1 MWKQW
6 LTAVLGLGVVVMPF
20 TGISGDAFTWTLAIG
35 GLAIAALGAWSALE
49 ETPEH
54 YGERR
59 YQTQV

>member
-6 LTAVLGLGVVVMPF
+6 LTAVLGLIAVALPF
-20 TGISGDAFTWTLAIG
+20 AGISGDALTWTLAIG
-35 GLAIAALGAWSALE
+35 GLAIAALSAWSALE
-49 ETPEH
+49 DTPEH